1 MKRKGLAL
9 TVALLATVGVASA
22 VSAAGGHFGRG
33 YGHGGWHE
41 GRHGGDGFHKGGAW
55 HGHMGRIGMIKKLD
69 ADKDGTVTLD
79 EFLKPQADSF
89 AELDKNA
96 DGFLDA
102 GELTARMQQMAGQRQ
117 RMMMARMDGDGDGKV
132 TKDEFQ
138 KASYYGRR
146 GKHGGRH
153 GHHRGWGY
161 GQYGFDDRMDDGIK
175 QQSDDA
181 VEDKAAAEGDA
192 SKPEGTVT
200 DRRLRNRAER
210 IGERFEVLD
219 ANNDG
224 VITTADLEARA
235 AERLAWFQKKKLHVL
250 DKDGDG
256 KVSRDEFA
264 ARSKQRFAELD
275 LDNDGKITVSDLP
288 PGALELWNK
297 KSDQGDK

>member
-1 MKRKGLAL
+1 MNRKGLAI
-9 TVALLATVGVASA
+9 TVALLATVGAVSA

-33 YGHGGWHE
+33 HGHGGWHE
-41 GRHGGDGFHKGGAW
+41 GRHGGQW
-55 HGHMGRIGMIKKLD
+55 HGHMGRMGTLKKLD

-79 EFLKPQADSF
+79 EFLKPQSDSF

-117 RMMMARMDGDGDGKV
+117 RMMMARLDGDGDGKV

-138 KASYYGRR
+138 KSSRFGRHGR
-146 GKHGGRH
+146 HGGRH
-153 GHHRGWGY
+153 GHHRGYDRY
-161 GQYGFDDRMDDGIK
+161 GMDDRMGQGMDQNLDQGMK

-181 VEDKAAAEGDA
+181 GQGEAAEAGA
-192 SKPEGTVT
+192 AGKPEGSVA
-200 DRRLRNRAER
+200 DRRSRNRAER
-210 IGERFEVLD
+210 SQMRFERLD
-219 ANNDG
+219 ANGDG
-224 VITTADLEARA
+224 VIDTADLEARA
-235 AERLAWFQKKKLHVL
+235 AERIAWFQKKKLHVL

-275 LDNDGKITVSDLP
+275 LDNDGKITVADLP
-288 PGALELWNK
+288 PGAAELWNK